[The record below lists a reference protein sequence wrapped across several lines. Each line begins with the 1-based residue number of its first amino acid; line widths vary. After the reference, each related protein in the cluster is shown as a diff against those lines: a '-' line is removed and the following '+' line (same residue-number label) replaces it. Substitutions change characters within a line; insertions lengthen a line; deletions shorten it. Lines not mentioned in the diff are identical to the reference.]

1 MTGTWINVAAV
12 LLGSLAGL
20 ALRRALPSRM
30 AETVLQG
37 VGLAVLLVGLQMS
50 LETTNVLLPLFSLAL
65 GGAIGE
71 AMGLEARL
79 DRVGQWLQSKTA
91 FLDPGGRVNEG
102 FVTATLL
109 FLVGPMAIVGA
120 INDGLL
126 GDSALLITKSMLD
139 GISAMALAST
149 LGVGVAMSAGPLLL
163 YQGTIS
169 LAAGAARALFTD
181 ALIQE
186 MTATGGLLVV
196 AIGLNLLRLGSLRVG
211 NLLPALV
218 VVVLLS
224 RLVGG

>member
-20 ALRRALPSRM
+20 ALRRALPSRLG
-30 AETVLQG
+30 ETVLQG
-37 VGLAVLLVGLQMS
+37 VGLAVLLVGFQMS
-50 LETTNVLLPLFSLAL
+50 LKTTNVLLPLFSLAV
-65 GGAIGE
+65 GGAVGE
-71 AMGLEARL
+71 AIGLEARL
-79 DRVGQWLQSKTA
+79 ERLGLWLQEKTA
-91 FLDPGGRVNEG
+91 ALDPGGRVKEG

-163 YQGTIS
+163 YQGGIAM
-169 LAAGAARALFTD
+169 AAGAARALFTD
-181 ALIQE
+181 VVIQE

-196 AIGLNLLRLGSLRVG
+196 AIGLNMLRLGTLRVG

-218 VVVLLS
+218 VVVVLS